1 MGDSKCALDDCR
13 RPPSRD
19 SRYCYFHKYDTEKR
33 WLIESEKKRKE
44 QEEKRKEQEER
55 ERFMREDKRIR
66 QHRLRMEE
74 VVKNRGDQLMSI
86 AESIFPNIKSFR
98 CWDSGNNVLLAI
110 ETDEQIWTYQ
120 QVSRRSDE
128 SIKNEM
134 EQNYKNR
141 GRPSYV
147 RRYGRSRGGYDNYG
161 DDINSVDGG
170 PPSEA
175 SDDDG

>member
-1 MGDSKCALDDCR
+1 M
-13 RPPSRD
+13 
-19 SRYCYFHKYDTEKR
+19 
-33 WLIESEKKRKE
+33 LIESEKKRKE

-74 VVKNRGDQLMSI
+74 VVKNRG
-86 AESIFPNIKSFR
+86 
-98 CWDSGNNVLLAI
+98 
-110 ETDEQIWTYQ
+110 
-120 QVSRRSDE
+120 
-128 SIKNEM
+128 
-134 EQNYKNR
+134 
-141 GRPSYV
+141 
-147 RRYGRSRGGYDNYG
+147 GYDNYG